1 MFKSDRI
8 SDNITQVTSTII
20 TGVWLVALFTGQSWW
35 LSFMLFGYIIVVP
48 LTALIFG
55 DEQDIDEWWDSD
67 IDIDNEDEKE
77 QEKPIKKLKN
87 RYVNGEISEDQF
99 DRKLQK
105 LIETE
110 NVEDRDFREIKDSI
124 DRELEK
130 EYSK

>member
-55 DEQDIDEWWDSD
+55 DEEDIEEWWDSD
-67 IDIDNEDEKE
+67 VQTDKEK
-77 QEKPIKKLKN
+77 QEEPIKNLKN
-87 RYVNGEISEDQF
+87 KYVNGQISEKEF

-105 LIETE
+105 LIDTE
-110 NVEDRDFREIKDSI
+110 NIEDREFRDIKDSI
-124 DRELEK
+124 DQELEK
-130 EYSK
+130 EHAK